1 MTLPLIGSKP
11 LMINNIKESLF
22 LFCWLLLIFYWSV
35 LIFFYSDLEHV
46 FLLLFYHSQGA
57 VRLKILGT
65 FSITFTANGEPEE
78 FTWPPLCH
86 QVCSLWFGFRRE
98 EGAPAINYIR
108 EGFLAALR
116 NELTFDS
123 FCNNFLPFMDSNVVF
138 CDWKT
143 MYFAWS
149 KTKKTSGERSWKQNG
164 GSKFLNMCMQRSTV
178 MEFCINVCL
187 LLFLEN
193 AF

>member
-1 MTLPLIGSKP
+1 MLI
-11 LMINNIKESLF
+11 IVD
-22 LFCWLLLIFYWSV
+22 LLLISV
-35 LIFFYSDLEHV
+35 DFFYSDLGHV

-65 FSITFTANGEPEE
+65 FSFTCTANGDPEE
-78 FTWPPLCH
+78 FTWPPLCR
-86 QVCSLWFGFRRE
+86 QVCSLRFGFRLE
-98 EGAPAINYIR
+98 EGVPAVNYIR

-116 NELTFDS
+116 NQLTFDS
-123 FCNNFLPFMDSNVVF
+123 FSKNFLPFMDSNVVF

-149 KTKKTSGERSWKQNG
+149 KTKKISGERSWKQNG
-164 GSKFLNMCMQRSTV
+164 GSNFLNMCMQRSTV